1 MAAQGY
7 LTHAAENRRLTGWLI
22 AGYVLAFQL
31 IGAFALTIFLLI
43 FDPANTILSNPL
55 GYAVRYA
62 LPLAALT
69 GLQFWYLYRG
79 HADAVRRSLDIRA
92 VTRLDEPRF
101 VRIAEEQ
108 CIALGIRQPRF
119 GVIEVEAPNAVTV
132 GEGPTRGM
140 IAVTRGL
147 IDRLD
152 DEELAAVL
160 AHEASHIRNGDTR
173 LLAANHALM
182 RTTVILQTHNPLRLE
197 DWRQLLLVLLLPPML
212 LIMLAS
218 GTVTMASMRL
228 ARAARRG
235 LKVSRD
241 HIADGEAVRVTHFPE
256 ALAGAICKVSGQG
269 AFPGSERYEAA
280 LFDGVADHEGG
291 THPTAQDRI
300 EAINALGRGL
310 MQPGRF
316 RRDTRESKPAGG
328 GGFGSKLVLKPAL
341 AAPALAR
348 NTDDLPPLDK
358 PSLESLALFFTD
370 REKFWRWQNACI
382 DAQEWRADQPRNIFG
397 VAPHLTIPLA
407 MVVTFLLVLHWPTNG
422 DFTRMSRMFSPTA
435 MVDIALDVSRDGGR
449 FSETSCPEG
458 KCPGR

>member
-1 MAAQGY
+1 MGAPGY

-22 AGYVLAFQL
+22 AGYLLAFQA
-31 IGAFALTIFLLI
+31 IGAFALTLFLLF
-43 FDPANTILSNPL
+43 FDPEHTILTDPI

-79 HADAVRRSLDIRA
+79 HADAVRRSLDIRP

-119 GVIEVEAPNAVTV
+119 GVIEAEARNAVTV
-132 GEGPTRGM
+132 GEGPTRGL

-147 IDRLD
+147 IDQLD

-197 DWRQLLLVLLLPPML
+197 DWRQLLLVLIMPPML

-235 LKVSRD
+235 LKVARD

-256 ALAGAICKVSGQG
+256 ALASAICKVSGQG
-269 AFPGSERYEAA
+269 AFPGSDRCEAA

-291 THPTAQDRI
+291 THPTAQERI
-300 EAINALGRGL
+300 EAITALGRGL

-316 RRDTRESKPAGG
+316 RRDTRAGRAPG
-328 GGFGSKLVLKPAL
+328 AGGFGRRAVLRPAL
-341 AAPALAR
+341 AVPAMAR
-348 NTDDLPPLDK
+348 KTDDLPPLDK
-358 PSLESLALFFTD
+358 PSLEAVALFFTD
-370 REKFWRWQNACI
+370 RDRFWRWQNACI
-382 DAQEWRADQPRNIFG
+382 DHQEWRADQARNVFG
-397 VAPHLTIPLA
+397 VAPQLTIPLA
-407 MVVTFLLVLHWPTNG
+407 MVITFLLVLHWPTNG
-422 DFTRMSRMFSPTA
+422 DFTRMHRMFSPMA
-435 MVDIALDVSRDGGR
+435 MVDIAREMNSGPFCSGPSYPD
-449 FSETSCPEG
+449 G